1 MNTRIIATIGPSSW
15 DYNVLKSLI
24 RNGTDIVRLNFS
36 HADIKQLVDLKKN
49 LKKIKQETG
58 RQALI
63 MQDLQGP
70 RLRIG
75 QLD

>member
-36 HADIKQLVDLKKN
+36 HADIKQLIDLKKN
-49 LKKIKQETG
+49 LKKIIGENPAKQ
-58 RQALI
+58 
-63 MQDLQGP
+63 
-70 RLRIG
+70 
-75 QLD
+75 